1 MKAKYVIIFSHFRL
15 REITS
20 SLRKQNA
27 ILEELRDIY
36 IDKKRRPANDEPA
49 EIPNTTE
56 FYV

>member
-1 MKAKYVIIFSHFRL
+1 MIIFSHFRL

-27 ILEELRDIY
+27 ILEELRDIC
-36 IDKKRRPANDEPA
+36 IDKQRRPANDEPA